1 MDTLDLMVLDEEQL
15 FPLTSSLCAFT
26 SSAASLPW
34 LPRQAERPVQILSV
48 NTHAIPLNDVAQPQA
63 KVVPTTTARL
73 FGLGT
78 KVDRLHSCVCPFLM
92 VGS

>member
-1 MDTLDLMVLDEEQL
+1 MDTLDLMVFDEEQL

-34 LPRQAERPVQILSV
+34 LPRQTERPVQISV
-48 NTHAIPLNDVAQPQA
+48 NTHAILLNDVAQPQA
-63 KVVPTTTARL
+63 KVVVPTTTARL